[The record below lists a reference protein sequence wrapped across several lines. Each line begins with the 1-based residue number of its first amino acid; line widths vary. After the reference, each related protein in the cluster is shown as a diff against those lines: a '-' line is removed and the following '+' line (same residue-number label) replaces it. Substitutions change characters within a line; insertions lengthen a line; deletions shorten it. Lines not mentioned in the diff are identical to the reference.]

1 MRLQPV
7 YDIAEICFKKG
18 IREAILCPGSRCAPL
33 TLSFVR
39 HPGIRTRTIS
49 DERSAAFIGMGI
61 AHQTQNPV
69 VLICTSGSAAYNF
82 APAVAEAFFQQIP
95 LVIITADRPLEWIGQ
110 LDGQTIDQQ
119 SIYGSHVKRSFQIRE
134 DIHPDNDWSINREVN
149 EAINLCDQWPR
160 GPVHLNVSLREP
172 LYPAEGE
179 TIGFTPNL
187 RIIEPVVTHHHLPTR
202 LTQSLATQLQAS
214 TKTLII
220 VGQQDFS
227 VNLIAAVHAFASQ
240 YRVPL
245 IGEIISNMHPLPS
258 RVAHSDIILGGVSA
272 ETQESLQPDLLIT
285 FGKSLL
291 SRNLKQ
297 FIRRYKPSEHW
308 HIQESVDQ
316 LRDPLQSI
324 TRTITAS
331 PEDFFN
337 LLSKTTPTATSS
349 AYLDKWL
356 SEDEKAAEAVR
367 SFFENMVSGE
377 FRFMYDV
384 MSRLPDHVVLH
395 LSNSM
400 AVRYANLLGLSE
412 KKKGVQVFANRGT
425 SGIDGCTSTAVGHA
439 LSDDGVHVL
448 ITGDMAFFYDQN
460 AFWNNYPVPN
470 LRIILLNNHGGAIF
484 GMIDGPQGLP
494 EAKEYFITNQPRT
507 GKYVAQ
513 EFGFEYMHVT
523 TSDKATSLIESF
535 FRPDGRKKVL
545 EFESSDDEAQRIFL
559 EFKQKMRKAYEA
571 KV

>member
-7 YDIAEICFKKG
+7 YDIAEICYRKG

-33 TLSFVR
+33 TLAFVR
-39 HPGIRTRTIS
+39 HKGIRTRTIS
-49 DERSAAFIGMGI
+49 DERSAAFIAMGI
-61 AHQTQNPV
+61 AHQTQTPA

-95 LVIITADRPLEWIGQ
+95 LLIITADRPMEWIGQ
-110 LDGQTIDQQ
+110 LDGQTIDQH

-149 EAINLCDQWPR
+149 EAVNLCKQWPA

-172 LYPAEGE
+172 LYPRDGE
-179 TIGFTPNL
+179 QIEFTKDL
-187 RIIEPVVTHHHLPTR
+187 RIIEPVVTRHHLPGK
-202 LTQSLATQLQAS
+202 LTQALAAQLHQS
-214 TKTLII
+214 SKTLII

-227 VNLIAAVHAFASQ
+227 VNLIAAVHAFASA
-240 YRVPL
+240 YKAPVV
-245 IGEIISNMHPLPS
+245 GEVISNMHPLPS
-258 RVAHSDIILGGVSA
+258 RVAHSDIILGSTNEVL
-272 ETQESLQPDLLIT
+272 ESLRPDLLIT

-297 FIRRYKPSEHW
+297 FARKFKPAEHW
-308 HIQESVDQ
+308 HIEEGLDQ

-331 PEDFFN
+331 PEDFFG
-337 LLSKTTPTATSS
+337 LLAKASS
-349 AYLDKWL
+349 GLAPSLYLNTWL
-356 SEDEKAAEAVR
+356 KEDQKAAEGVEA
-367 SFFENMVSGE
+367 FFQSTPQGE
-377 FRFMYDV
+377 FKFMYEV
-384 MSRLPDHVVLH
+384 LTRMPDHVVLH

-400 AVRYANLLGLSE
+400 TVRYANLIALSA

-425 SGIDGCTSTAVGHA
+425 SGIDGCTSTAIGHA
-439 LSDDGVHVL
+439 LSDDSVHVL

-460 AFWNNYPVPN
+460 AFWNNYPAGN

-494 EAKEYFITNQPRT
+494 EAKEYFITDQKRT
-507 GKYVAQ
+507 ARFVAE
-513 EFGFEYMHVT
+513 EFGFNY
-523 TSDKATSLIESF
+523 SLVNTPEQAIPLFENF
-535 FRPDGRKKVL
+535 FRPDGGTKVI
-545 EFESSDDEAQRIFL
+545 EFESSDEEAQHIFMD
-559 EFKQKMRKAYEA
+559 FKQKMRKVYEA
-571 KV
+571 QV